1 VPLVRDQVASPVC
14 EGKGI
19 HLSFMSLSDINR
31 HLDQHD
37 SDARIQWGCLRGKSF
52 PKLRGTQCHI
62 LKCSGTGQKKT
73 EGEYQCEACPISF
86 GTQRALSTHEKH
98 AHPTLR
104 NTKRRGTDPPSKNW
118 KVEEISLLRKL
129 EEEFKNYG
137 YPNVEI
143 SKILTGRSMDQLN
156 IRGENLNWPVRE
168 RALSRLIRRQREDAI
183 SLTQAIHD

>member
-1 VPLVRDQVASPVC
+1 MTRMREFSGVASV
-14 EGKGI
+14 GKAF
-19 HLSFMSLSDINR
+19 LSYVGPSATYSSVVALV
-31 HLDQHD
+31 
-37 SDARIQWGCLRGKSF
+37 K
-52 PKLRGTQCHI
+52 
-62 LKCSGTGQKKT
+62 KKT